1 MGITTI
7 QLSSELV
14 ERLQKM
20 RMHSKESYENII
32 WDLVEDRMQLS
43 EETKKAINEYEEDL
57 KQNNWK
63 NFSSMDEMKKRL
75 KINV

>member
-20 RMHSKESYENII
+20 RIHSKESYENII